1 MLRDPKP
8 LVVLKELG
16 DSAVIINLCAW
27 TRSADY
33 WACVWDLNKAI
44 KTDLQAAGYS
54 IPFPQRDVHIVSGD
68 KSGGTTNTG

>member
-1 MLRDPKP
+1 MITALSPSSLSTTSGSGSR
-8 LVVLKELG
+8 
-16 DSAVIINLCAW
+16 S